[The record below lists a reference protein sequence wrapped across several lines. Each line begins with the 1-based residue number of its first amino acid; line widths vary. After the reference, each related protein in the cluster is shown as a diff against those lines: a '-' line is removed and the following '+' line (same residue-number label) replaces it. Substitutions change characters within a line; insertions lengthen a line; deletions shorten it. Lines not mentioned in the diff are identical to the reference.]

1 MKLYKGFDKNMKCS
15 NFQYEEGKTYTHPGT
30 PKLCDEGFHA
40 CEVPLDSLKYY
51 APADGSIY
59 REVGM
64 EGVTDEHAEDSKRVG
79 KVIKIGAKLSIRSLV
94 LLSIHII
101 KQKTEGSPAAT
112 SKYKSTAATSGD
124 YSTVATLGYY
134 STAATSGGYSTAATS
149 GGYSTAANSGEYSTA
164 ATSGGYSTAATS
176 GDYSTAATS
185 GFKST
190 AATSGYKSTAATSGV
205 YSTAATSGYKSTAAT
220 SGEYS
225 TAATSGDKSTAVVEG
240 KESIALAGGYKS
252 MAKGALG
259 CWLVL
264 AERDDENHILGVKA
278 IKVDGGRIKA
288 DTFYILKDGEVVA
301 YE

>member
-1 MKLYKGFDKNMKCS
+1 MKLYKGFDKNMKCH
-15 NFQYEEGKTYTHPGT
+15 NFQYEEGKTYTHPGI
-30 PKLCDEGFHA
+30 PKICDEGFHA
-40 CEVPLDSLKYY
+40 CEVPLDCLKYY

-59 REVGM
+59 REVEM

-112 SKYKSTAATSGD
+112 SGYKSTAATSGD
-124 YSTVATLGYY
+124 
-134 STAATSGGYSTAATS
+134 
-149 GGYSTAANSGEYSTA
+149 N
-164 ATSGGYSTAATS
+164 
-176 GDYSTAATS
+176 
-185 GFKST
+185 
-190 AATSGYKSTAATSGV
+190 
-205 YSTAATSGYKSTAAT
+205 
-220 SGEYS
+220 S

-264 AERDDENHILGVKA
+264 AERDDENHILSVKA
-278 IKVDGGRIKA
+278 IKVDGARIKA
-288 DTFYILKDGEVVA
+288 DTFYMLKDGEVVD

>member
-1 MKLYKGFDKNMKCS
+1 MKLYKGFDKNMKCRD
-15 NFQYEEGKTYTHPGT
+15 FQYEEGEIYTHPDT

-40 CEVPLDSLKYY
+40 CEVPLDCLKYY
-51 APADGSIY
+51 VPADGSIY
-59 REVGM
+59 REVEM
-64 EGVTDEHAEDSKRVG
+64 EGVTDERGDDSKRVG

-101 KQKTEGSPAAT
+101 KQKTEGSPAST

-124 YSTVATLGYY
+124 YSTAATLGY
-134 STAATSGGYSTAATS
+134 
-149 GGYSTAANSGEYSTA
+149 
-164 ATSGGYSTAATS
+164 YSTAATS

-185 GFKST
+185 GDYST
-190 AATSGYKSTAATSGV
+190 AATSGE

-220 SGEYS
+220 SGY
-225 TAATSGDKSTAVVEG
+225 KSTAVVEG

-278 IKVDGGRIKA
+278 IKVDGVQIKP
-288 DTFYILKDGEVVA
+288 DTFYILKDGEVVE

>member
-1 MKLYKGFDKNMKCS
+1 MKLYKGFDKNMKCR
-15 NFQYEEGKTYTHPGT
+15 NFQYEEGETYTHLGT

-40 CEVPLDSLKYY
+40 CEVPLDCLKYY
-51 APADGSIY
+51 VPADGSIY
-59 REVGM
+59 REVEM
-64 EGVTDEHAEDSKRVG
+64 EGVTDEHGDDSKRVG

-112 SKYKSTAATSGD
+112 SKYKSTAATSGE
-124 YSTVATLGYY
+124 YSTAATLGYY
-134 STAATSGGYSTAATS
+134 STAATSGDK
-149 GGYSTAANSGEYSTA
+149 STA

-185 GFKST
+185 G
-190 AATSGYKSTAATSGV
+190 GY
-205 YSTAATSGYKSTAAT
+205 STAAT

-278 IKVDGGRIKA
+278 IKVDGDRIKA
-288 DTFYILKDGEVVA
+288 DTFYMLKDGEVVE

>member
-1 MKLYKGFDKNMKCS
+1 MKLYKGFDKNMKCC
-15 NFQYEEGKTYTHPGT
+15 NFQYEEGKTYTHAGT

-40 CEVPLDSLKYY
+40 CEVPLDCLKYY
-51 APADGSIY
+51 ALADGSIY
-59 REVGM
+59 REVEM
-64 EGVTDEHAEDSKRVG
+64 EGVTDEHGDDSKRVG

-124 YSTVATLGYY
+124 KSTAATSGDY
-134 STAATSGGYSTAATS
+134 STAATSGYK
-149 GGYSTAANSGEYSTA
+149 STA

-185 GFKST
+185 GRYST
-190 AATSGYKSTAATSGV
+190 AATSGDYSTAATSGR

-220 SGEYS
+220 SGRY
-225 TAATSGDKSTAVVEG
+225 STAVVEG

-264 AERDDENHILGVKA
+264 AERDDEDHILGVKA
-278 IKVDGGRIKA
+278 IKVDGGRIKT
-288 DTFYILKDGEVVA
+288 DTFYMLKDGEVVE

>member
-1 MKLYKGFDKNMKCS
+1 MKLYKGFDKNMKCR
-15 NFQYEEGKTYTHPGT
+15 NFQYEEGETYTHPGT

-40 CEVPLDSLKYY
+40 CEVPLDCLKYY
-51 APADGSIY
+51 VPADGSIY
-59 REVGM
+59 REVEM
-64 EGVTDEHAEDSKRVG
+64 EGVTDEHGDDSKRVG

-112 SKYKSTAATSGD
+112 SKYKSTAATSGE
-124 YSTVATLGYY
+124 YSTASISGDY
-134 STAATSGGYSTAATS
+134 STAAT
-149 GGYSTAANSGEYSTA
+149 SGEYSTA
-164 ATSGGYSTAATS
+164 ATSG
-176 GDYSTAATS
+176 
-185 GFKST
+185 
-190 AATSGYKSTAATSGV
+190 YK
-205 YSTAATSGYKSTAAT
+205 STAATSGYKSTAAT

-240 KESIALAGGYKS
+240 KESIAIAGGYKS

-278 IKVDGGRIKA
+278 IKVDGDRIKA
-288 DTFYILKDGEVVA
+288 DTFYMLKDGEAVE

>member
-1 MKLYKGFDKNMKCS
+1 MKLYKGFDKNMKCRD
-15 NFQYEEGKTYTHPGT
+15 FQYEEGEIYTHPDT

-40 CEVPLDSLKYY
+40 CEVPLDCLKYY
-51 APADGSIY
+51 VPADGSIY
-59 REVGM
+59 REVEM
-64 EGVTDEHAEDSKRVG
+64 EGVTDERGDDSKRVG

-101 KQKTEGSPAAT
+101 KQKTEGSPAST

-124 YSTVATLGYY
+124 YST
-134 STAATSGGYSTAATS
+134 AATSG
-149 GGYSTAANSGEYSTA
+149 E
-164 ATSGGYSTAATS
+164 
-176 GDYSTAATS
+176 
-185 GFKST
+185 
-190 AATSGYKSTAATSGV
+190 

-220 SGEYS
+220 SGY
-225 TAATSGDKSTAVVEG
+225 KSTAVVEG

-278 IKVDGGRIKA
+278 IKVDGVQIKP
-288 DTFYILKDGEVVA
+288 DTFYILKDGEVVE

>member
-1 MKLYKGFDKNMKCS
+1 MKLYKGFDKNMKCC

-40 CEVPLDSLKYY
+40 CEVPLDCLKYY

-59 REVGM
+59 REVEM
-64 EGVTDEHAEDSKRVG
+64 EGVTDEHGDDSKRVG
-79 KVIKIGAKLSIRSLV
+79 KVIEIGAKLSIRSLV

-112 SKYKSTAATSGD
+112 SKYKSSAATSGD
-124 YSTVATLGYY
+124 YSTAATSGYY
-134 STAATSGGYSTAATS
+134 STAATSGG
-149 GGYSTAANSGEYSTA
+149 YSTA

-185 GFKST
+185 GEYSTAATSGEHST
-190 AATSGYKSTAATSGV
+190 AATSGYKSTAATSGYKSSAATSGE
-205 YSTAATSGYKSTAAT
+205 YSTAATSGYKSSAAT

-264 AERDDENHILGVKA
+264 AERDDGNHILGVKA
-278 IKVDGGRIKA
+278 IKVDGCRIKT
-288 DTFYILKDGEVVA
+288 DTFYILKDGEVVE
-301 YE
+301 YD

>member
-1 MKLYKGFDKNMKCS
+1 MKLYKGFDKNMKCR

-40 CEVPLDSLKYY
+40 CEVPLDCLKYY
-51 APADGSIY
+51 VPADGSIY
-59 REVGM
+59 REVEM
-64 EGVTDEHAEDSKRVG
+64 EGVTDEHGDDSKRVG
-79 KVIKIGAKLSIRSLV
+79 KVIEIGAKLRIRDLV
-94 LLSIHII
+94 RFSIHII

-112 SKYKSTAATSGD
+112 SKYKSTAGTSGD
-124 YSTVATLGYY
+124 YSSAATLGYY
-134 STAATSGGYSTAATS
+134 STAATSGDK
-149 GGYSTAANSGEYSTA
+149 STA

-185 GFKST
+185 GGYSTAATSGEYST

-264 AERDDENHILGVKA
+264 AERDDEGHILGVKA
-278 IKVDGGRIKA
+278 VKVDGVEIKP

-301 YE
+301 YD

>member
-1 MKLYKGFDKNMKCS
+1 MKLYKGFDKNMKCR
-15 NFQYEEGKTYTHPGT
+15 NFQYEEGETYTHPGT

-40 CEVPLDSLKYY
+40 CEVPLDCLKYY
-51 APADGSIY
+51 VPADGSIY
-59 REVGM
+59 REVEM
-64 EGVTDEHAEDSKRVG
+64 EGVTDEHGDDSKRVG
-79 KVIKIGAKLSIRSLV
+79 KVIKIGAKLSLRSLV

-112 SKYKSTAATSGD
+112 SKYKSTAATSG
-124 YSTVATLGYY
+124 G
-134 STAATSGGYSTAATS
+134 
-149 GGYSTAANSGEYSTA
+149 
-164 ATSGGYSTAATS
+164 
-176 GDYSTAATS
+176 
-185 GFKST
+185 
-190 AATSGYKSTAATSGV
+190 

-240 KESIALAGGYKS
+240 KESIAIAGGYKS

-278 IKVDGGRIKA
+278 IKVDGDRIKA
-288 DTFYILKDGEVVA
+288 DTFYMLKDGEAVE

>member
-1 MKLYKGFDKNMKCS
+1 MKLYKGFDKNMKCR

-40 CEVPLDSLKYY
+40 CEVPLDCLKYY

-59 REVGM
+59 
-64 EGVTDEHAEDSKRVG
+64 
-79 KVIKIGAKLSIRSLV
+79 
-94 LLSIHII
+94 II

-124 YSTVATLGYY
+124 YSTAT
-134 STAATSGGYSTAATS
+134 TSGY
-149 GGYSTAANSGEYSTA
+149 
-164 ATSGGYSTAATS
+164 YSTAATS

-185 GFKST
+185 G
-190 AATSGYKSTAATSGV
+190 G
-205 YSTAATSGYKSTAAT
+205 
-220 SGEYS
+220 YS

-288 DTFYILKDGEVVA
+288 DTFYMLKDGEVVD
-301 YE
+301 YD

>member
-1 MKLYKGFDKNMKCS
+1 MKLYKGFDKNMKCR
-15 NFQYEEGKTYTHPGT
+15 NFQYEEGKTYTHPGI

-40 CEVPLDSLKYY
+40 CEVPLDCLKYY

-59 REVGM
+59 REVEM
-64 EGVTDEHAEDSKRVG
+64 EGVTDEHGEDSERVG

-101 KQKTEGSPAAT
+101 KQKTDGTPAAT

-124 YSTVATLGYY
+124 K
-134 STAATSGGYSTAATS
+134 STAATSGYYSTATTS
-149 GGYSTAANSGEYSTA
+149 GYYSTA

-176 GDYSTAATS
+176 GDYSTAASS
-185 GFKST
+185 GDYST
-190 AATSGYKSTAATSGV
+190 AASSGV
-205 YSTAATSGYKSTAAT
+205 YSTAATSGEYSTAASSGVYSTAAT
-220 SGEYS
+220 SGDKS

-288 DTFYILKDGEVVA
+288 DTFYMLKDGEVVE

>member
-1 MKLYKGFDKNMKCS
+1 MKLYKGFDKNMKCR
-15 NFQYEEGKTYTHPGT
+15 NFQYEEGETYTYPGT

-40 CEVPLDSLKYY
+40 CEVPLDCLKYY
-51 APADGSIY
+51 VPADGSIY
-59 REVGM
+59 REVEM
-64 EGVTDEHAEDSKRVG
+64 EGVTDEHGDDSKRVG

-124 YSTVATLGYY
+124 YSSAATLGYY
-134 STAATSGGYSTAATS
+134 STAATSGD
-149 GGYSTAANSGEYSTA
+149 YSTA

-185 GFKST
+185 GGYST
-190 AATSGYKSTAATSGV
+190 AATSGE

-220 SGEYS
+220 SGAYS
-225 TAATSGDKSTAVVEG
+225 TAATSGDKSAAVVEG

-264 AERDDENHILGVKA
+264 AERDDENHILGMKA